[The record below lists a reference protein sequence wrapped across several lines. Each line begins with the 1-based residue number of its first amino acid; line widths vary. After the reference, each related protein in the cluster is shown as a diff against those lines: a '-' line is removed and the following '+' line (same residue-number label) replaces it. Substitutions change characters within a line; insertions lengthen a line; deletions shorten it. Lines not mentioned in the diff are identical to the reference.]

1 MWSVI
6 DTIVSRC
13 HWVIHLE
20 LRQLLTCPNTQS
32 HHSSIQ
38 SPHALTQFELK
49 LLARLRLRICP
60 NVPAVFF
67 LFSKTRMSLWST
79 FFSCRVNLKIF
90 SQLVQ
95 SEERIEQW
103 MIVWVEPSSLCP
115 RLSSQP
121 PGNAPNYPSHQLGR
135 QTLDVWFDNSRSAI
149 REKFPYVH
157 HFLIVSI
164 AKPKRQIF
172 QEIHGAIMALLMVHF
187 PRLYRPN
194 RDNDTVSRRCR
205 FHQIK
210 PAKSKLKLFF
220 EILPTRASFGASEAT
235 FHW

>member
-1 MWSVI
+1 MPLS
-6 DTIVSRC
+6 DTS
-13 HWVIHLE
+13 WA
-20 LRQLLTCPNTQS
+20 NTQS

-49 LLARLRLRICP
+49 ILARLRLRICP

-121 PGNAPNYPSHQLGR
+121 PGNAPHTIHLINWEGKRWIFVLTIEDELFGKNSQMFTISLLLRLQSPKG
-135 QTLDVWFDNSRSAI
+135 WFSRAPCRHNGPLLSA
-149 REKFPYVH
+149 
-157 HFLIVSI
+157 
-164 AKPKRQIF
+164 
-172 QEIHGAIMALLMVHF
+172 
-187 PRLYRPN
+187 
-194 RDNDTVSRRCR
+194 
-205 FHQIK
+205 
-210 PAKSKLKLFF
+210 
-220 EILPTRASFGASEAT
+220 LPTKSRQWHLFTILQISSA
-235 FHW
+235 